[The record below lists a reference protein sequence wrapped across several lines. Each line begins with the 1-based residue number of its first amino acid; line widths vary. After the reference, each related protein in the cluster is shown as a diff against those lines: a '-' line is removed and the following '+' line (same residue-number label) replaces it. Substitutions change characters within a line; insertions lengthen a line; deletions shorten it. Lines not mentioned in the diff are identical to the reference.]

1 MASGARP
8 GVYAAAVS
16 AGEEGAVVWVL
27 LDPEDGART
36 RVLEALEATPDLV
49 PEARPWPSR
58 KERATPAAVVV
69 RGRSSERLMALK
81 HRLGGA
87 KAVVLAAPDTS
98 REDARAVISQGA
110 DAVLLDEDV
119 PELVASAVRAA
130 IDGLLVLSSPLGAA
144 VERPPLTPREKQIL
158 ALVVMGY
165 TNREIADQLVLA
177 ESTVK
182 SHLFSAFR
190 RLGVRS
196 RSEAVALI
204 TDPTRGLGSGILTI
218 ARE

>member
-1 MASGARP
+1 VLDALGA
-8 GVYAAAVS
+8 
-16 AGEEGAVVWVL
+16 E
-27 LDPEDGART
+27 
-36 RVLEALEATPDLV
+36 PDLA
-49 PEARPWPSR
+49 PSGRAWPR
-58 KERATPAAVVV
+58 RGERGTPAAIVL
-69 RGRSSERLMALK
+69 RHPAPERAAALK
-81 HRLGGA
+81 HRLGDT
-87 KAVVLAAPDTS
+87 KAVVVADPGLS
-98 REDARAVISQGA
+98 RDDARAAVAQGA
-110 DAVLLDEDV
+110 DAVLLDDDV
-119 PELVASAVRAA
+119 PALVVPAVRAA
-130 IDGLLVLSSPLGAA
+130 LTGLLVLSPPLGPA

-165 TNREIADQLVLA
+165 TNREIADQLVVA

-218 ARE
+218 ARDQD

>member
-1 MASGARP
+1 MPDR
-8 GVYAAAVS
+8 VVAAVH
-16 AGEEGAVVWVL
+16 GA
-27 LDPEDGART
+27 
-36 RVLEALEATPDLV
+36 
-49 PEARPWPSR
+49 
-58 KERATPAAVVV
+58 
-69 RGRSSERLMALK
+69 
-81 HRLGGA
+81 
-87 KAVVLAAPDTS
+87 LA
-98 REDARAVISQGA
+98 
-110 DAVLLDEDV
+110 
-119 PELVASAVRAA
+119 
-130 IDGLLVLSSPLGAA
+130 GLLVLSAPLGAA

-204 TDPTRGLGSGILTI
+204 TDPARGLGSGILTI
-218 ARE
+218 ARD

>member
-1 MASGARP
+1 VAG
-8 GVYAAAVS
+8 
-16 AGEEGAVVWVL
+16 AGEEDAVVWVL
-27 LDPEDGART
+27 LDPGDDARDS
-36 RVLEALEATPDLV
+36 VLSALDEEPGLD
-49 PEARPWPSR
+49 PEARPWPVR
-58 KERATPAAVVV
+58 KERGTPDAVVV
-69 RGRSSERLMALK
+69 RAPCSERLTALK
-81 HRLGGA
+81 QRLGGP
-87 KAVVLAAPDTS
+87 KAVALAAPATS
-98 REDARAVISQGA
+98 RDDARAVISQGA
-110 DAVLLDEDV
+110 DAVLLAEDV
-119 PELVASAVRAA
+119 PGLVVSAVRAA
-130 IDGLLVLSSPLGAA
+130 LDGLLVLSAPLGAA
-144 VERPPLTPREKQIL
+144 IERPPLTPREKQIL

-204 TDPTRGLGSGILTI
+204 TDPARGLGSGILTI

>member
-1 MASGARP
+1 MSGQGP
-8 GVYAAAVS
+8 DVYAASVPGVAKT
-16 AGEEGAVVWVL
+16 APAIWVL
-27 LDPEDGART
+27 LDADDPAREPVRDVLAGESGLAPEF
-36 RVLEALEATPDLV
+36 
-49 PEARPWPSR
+49 RPWPAR
-58 KERATPAAVVV
+58 KERGTPAAVIV
-69 RGRSSERLMALK
+69 RHPAAERLAALK
-81 HRLGGA
+81 HRLGETKVIA
-87 KAVVLAAPDTS
+87 LAPPEAS
-98 REDARAVISQGA
+98 RDEARAIIAQGA
-110 DAVLLDEDV
+110 DAVLLAEDV
-119 PELVASAVRAA
+119 PALVVPAVHAA
-130 IDGLLVLSSPLGAA
+130 LAGLLALSGPLGAA

-204 TDPTRGLGSGILTI
+204 TDPSRGLGSGILTI
-218 ARE
+218 ARD

>member
-1 MASGARP
+1 VSG
-8 GVYAAAVS
+8 
-16 AGEEGAVVWVL
+16 AGEEAAVVWVL
-27 LDPEDGART
+27 LDPDDDARDS
-36 RVLEALEATPDLV
+36 VVAVIQAEAGLE
-49 PEARPWPSR
+49 PEVHRWPAR
-58 KERATPAAVVV
+58 KERGTPDAVVV
-69 RGRSSERLMALK
+69 RAPCSERLIALK
-81 HRLGGA
+81 HRLGGP
-87 KAVVLAAPDTS
+87 KAIALAAPGTS
-98 REDARAVISQGA
+98 RDDARAVIAQGA
-110 DAVLLDEDV
+110 DAVLLVEDV
-119 PELVASAVRAA
+119 PERVAPAVRAA
-130 IDGLLVLSSPLGAA
+130 LDGLLVLSAPLGVA

-204 TDPTRGLGSGILTI
+204 TDPARGLGTGILTI

>member
-1 MASGARP
+1 MSGVANT
-8 GVYAAAVS
+8 AATI
-16 AGEEGAVVWVL
+16 WVL
-27 LDPEDGART
+27 LDADDTAREQ
-36 RVLEALEATPDLV
+36 VLDALDAEPNLTA
-49 PEARPWPSR
+49 EARPWPAR
-58 KERATPAAVVV
+58 KERGTPAAVVV
-69 RGRSSERLMALK
+69 RHPAPERLAALK
-81 HRLGGA
+81 HRLGET
-87 KAVVLAAPDTS
+87 KAIALAPPDVD
-98 REDARAVISQGA
+98 RDDARAIIAQGA
-110 DAVLLDEDV
+110 DAVLLAADV
-119 PELVASAVRAA
+119 PALVAPAVKAA
-130 IDGLLVLSSPLGAA
+130 LAGLLVLSAPLGAA

-158 ALVVMGY
+158 ALVVMGF

-204 TDPTRGLGSGILTI
+204 TDPSRGLGSGILTI

>member
-1 MASGARP
+1 MVGPAYEA
-8 GVYAAAVS
+8 
-16 AGEEGAVVWVL
+16 AVVWVL
-27 LDPEDGART
+27 LDPDDPARES
-36 RVLEALEATPDLV
+36 VLEALAAADGLSA
-49 PEARPWPSR
+49 EARAWPAR

-69 RGRSSERLMALK
+69 RAPARERVMALK
-81 HRLGGA
+81 HRLGDA
-87 KAVVLAAPDTS
+87 KAIVLASDGAD
-98 REDARAVISQGA
+98 REDVRAVIAQGA
-110 DAVLLDEDV
+110 DAVLLAADV
-119 PELVASAVRAA
+119 PALVAPALRAA
-130 IDGLLVLSSPLGAA
+130 LDGLLALSAPLGPA

-158 ALVVMGY
+158 ALVVLGF

-204 TDPTRGLGSGILTI
+204 TDPKRGLGSGILTI
-218 ARE
+218 ARD

>member
-1 MASGARP
+1 MP
-8 GVYAAAVS
+8 GTAD
-16 AGEEGAVVWVL
+16 EPAVVWVL
-27 LDPEDGART
+27 LDPDDGARVPVQ
-36 RVLEALEATPDLV
+36 RALSAEVGLA
-49 PEARPWPSR
+49 PELHPWPAR
-58 KERATPAAVVV
+58 KERGTPAAVVV
-69 RGRSSERLMALK
+69 RHPAPERLMALK
-81 HRLGGA
+81 HRLGGP
-87 KAVVLAAPDTS
+87 KAVALAAPGSGRD
-98 REDARAVISQGA
+98 DARAVIAQGA
-110 DAVLLDEDV
+110 DAVLLEEDV
-119 PELVASAVRAA
+119 PGLVAAAVHAA
-130 IDGLLVLSSPLGAA
+130 LAGLLVLSAPLGAA

-165 TNREIADQLVLA
+165 TNREIADQLVLS

-204 TDPTRGLGSGILTI
+204 TDPARGLGSGILTI

>member
-1 MASGARP
+1 VAG
-8 GVYAAAVS
+8 
-16 AGEEGAVVWVL
+16 AGEEAAVVWVL
-27 LDPEDGART
+27 LDPDDDARGA
-36 RVLEALEATPDLV
+36 VLAALEAEAGLEPD
-49 PEARPWPSR
+49 ARAWPAR
-58 KERATPAAVVV
+58 NERGTPAAVIV
-69 RGRSSERLMALK
+69 RAPCAERMMALK
-81 HRLGGA
+81 QRLGGP
-87 KAVVLAAPDTS
+87 KAVALAAPGTS
-98 REDARAVISQGA
+98 RDDARAVIAQGA
-110 DAVLLDEDV
+110 DAVLLAEDV
-119 PELVASAVRAA
+119 PGLVGAAVRAA
-130 IDGLLVLSSPLGAA
+130 LEGLLVLSAPLGAA

-204 TDPTRGLGSGILTI
+204 TDPGRGFGSGILTI

>member
-1 MASGARP
+1 
-8 GVYAAAVS
+8 VS
-16 AGEEGAVVWVL
+16 DAGEGAAVVWVL
-27 LDPEDGART
+27 LDPEDDARDS
-36 RVLEALEATPDLV
+36 VLAALEAATGLA
-49 PEARPWPSR
+49 PEARAWPAR
-58 KERATPAAVVV
+58 DERGTPGAVVV
-69 RGRSSERLMALK
+69 RAPCSERLIALK
-81 HRLGGA
+81 HRLGGPR
-87 KAVVLAAPDTS
+87 AVALAAPGTNRD
-98 REDARAVISQGA
+98 DARAVIAQGA
-110 DAVLLDEDV
+110 DAVLLAEDV

-130 IDGLLVLSSPLGAA
+130 LDGLLVLSAPLGAA

-165 TNREIADQLVLA
+165 SNREIADQLVLA
-177 ESTVK
+177 ESTIK

-204 TDPTRGLGSGILTI
+204 TDPARGLGSGILTI

>member
-1 MASGARP
+1 MP
-8 GVYAAAVS
+8 GVANSDAA
-16 AGEEGAVVWVL
+16 VWVL
-27 LDPEDGART
+27 LDPDDAARDPVLDALGSDGNLT
-36 RVLEALEATPDLV
+36 
-49 PEARPWPSR
+49 PEARAWPER
-58 KERATPAAVVV
+58 KERGTPAAVVV
-69 RGRSSERLMALK
+69 RHPTPERLAALK
-81 HRLGGA
+81 HRLGGT
-87 KAVVLAAPDTS
+87 KAIALASAETS
-98 REDARAVISQGA
+98 RDDARAIIAQGA
-110 DAVLLDEDV
+110 DAVLLADDV
-119 PELVASAVRAA
+119 PDRVVAAVHGALA
-130 IDGLLVLSSPLGAA
+130 GLLVLSAGLGAA

-204 TDPTRGLGSGILTI
+204 TDPARGLGSGILTI
-218 ARE
+218 AQD

>member
-1 MASGARP
+1 MAG
-8 GVYAAAVS
+8 
-16 AGEEGAVVWVL
+16 AGEEDAVVWVL
-27 LDPEDGART
+27 LDPGDDARDSVLGA
-36 RVLEALEATPDLV
+36 LDEEPGLD
-49 PEARPWPSR
+49 PEARPWPAR
-58 KERATPAAVVV
+58 KERGTPDAVVV
-69 RGRSSERLMALK
+69 RAPCSERLTALK
-81 HRLGGA
+81 QRLGGP
-87 KAVVLAAPDTS
+87 KAVALAAPATS
-98 REDARAVISQGA
+98 RDDARAVIAQGA
-110 DAVLLDEDV
+110 DAVLLAEDV
-119 PELVASAVRAA
+119 PGLVVSAVRAA
-130 IDGLLVLSSPLGAA
+130 LDGLLVLSAPLGAA
-144 VERPPLTPREKQIL
+144 IERPPLTPREKQIL

-204 TDPTRGLGSGILTI
+204 TDPARGLGSGILTI

>member
-1 MASGARP
+1 VSGVADS
-8 GVYAAAVS
+8 AAI
-16 AGEEGAVVWVL
+16 WVL
-27 LDPEDGART
+27 LEEDDAARAPVLDALAADNGLAPEH
-36 RVLEALEATPDLV
+36 
-49 PEARPWPSR
+49 RPWPAR
-58 KERATPAAVVV
+58 KERGTPAAVIV
-69 RGRSSERLMALK
+69 RHPARERLAALK

-87 KAVVLAAPDTS
+87 RGIALAAPGAGRD
-98 REDARAVISQGA
+98 EARAIISQGA
-110 DAVLLDEDV
+110 DAVLLDDDV
-119 PELVASAVRAA
+119 PGLVAPAVHAA
-130 IDGLLVLSSPLGAA
+130 LAGLLVLSAALGAA

-204 TDPTRGLGSGILTI
+204 TDPSRGLGSGILTI
-218 ARE
+218 ARD

>member
-1 MASGARP
+1 
-8 GVYAAAVS
+8 V
-16 AGEEGAVVWVL
+16 E
-27 LDPEDGART
+27 
-36 RVLEALEATPDLV
+36 
-49 PEARPWPSR
+49 
-58 KERATPAAVVV
+58 
-69 RGRSSERLMALK
+69 ERLVALK

-87 KAVVLAAPDTS
+87 KAIVLASAETGRD
-98 REDARAVISQGA
+98 DARAVIAQGA
-110 DAVLLDEDV
+110 DALLLEEDV
-119 PELVASAVRAA
+119 PGLVVPAVRAA
-130 IDGLLVLSSPLGAA
+130 LAGLLVLSAPLGAA
-144 VERPPLTPREKQIL
+144 VERPPLTPREKQVL

-204 TDPTRGLGSGILTI
+204 TDPARGLGSGILTI

>member
-1 MASGARP
+1 VHGA
-8 GVYAAAVS
+8 V
-16 AGEEGAVVWVL
+16 GAVVIWVL
-27 LDPEDGART
+27 LDPDDDARAP
-36 RVLEALEATPDLV
+36 VLQALGSEPDLAV
-49 PEARPWPSR
+49 EARPWPAR
-58 KERATPAAVVV
+58 KERGTPAAVVV
-69 RGRSSERLMALK
+69 RHPASERIIALK
-81 HRLGGA
+81 HRLGGP
-87 KAVVLAAPDTS
+87 KALVLAPPGVHRD
-98 REDARAVISQGA
+98 DARAVIAQGA

-119 PELVASAVRAA
+119 PKLVPAAVRATLA
-130 IDGLLVLSSPLGAA
+130 GLLTLSAPLGPA
-144 VERPPLTPREKQIL
+144 VERPPLTPREKQVL

-204 TDPTRGLGSGILTI
+204 TDPARGLGSGILTI
-218 ARE
+218 ARD

>member
-1 MASGARP
+1 MP
-8 GVYAAAVS
+8 GVANTAAAI
-16 AGEEGAVVWVL
+16 WVL
-27 LDPEDGART
+27 LDSDDAART
-36 RVLEALEATPDLV
+36 PVLDALAGEPGLTS
-49 PEARPWPSR
+49 EARAWPAR
-58 KERATPAAVVV
+58 KERGTPAAVVV
-69 RGRSSERLMALK
+69 RHPAAERLAALK

-87 KAVVLAAPDTS
+87 KAIALAPPEAS
-98 REDARAVISQGA
+98 RDEARAIISQGA
-110 DAVLLDEDV
+110 DAVLLTEDV
-119 PELVASAVRAA
+119 PALVVPAVHAA
-130 IDGLLVLSSPLGAA
+130 LAGLLVLSAPLGAA

-204 TDPTRGLGSGILTI
+204 TDPSRGLGSGILTI
-218 ARE
+218 ARD

>member
-1 MASGARP
+1 MASGMAP
-8 GVYAAAVS
+8 DVYAAPVS

-27 LDPEDGART
+27 LDADDGARPG
-36 RVLEALEATPDLV
+36 VLEALEAEPGLV
-49 PEARPWPSR
+49 PDARPWPGR
-58 KERATPAAVVV
+58 KERGTPAAVVV
-69 RGRSSERLMALK
+69 RDPALERLMALK

-98 REDARAVISQGA
+98 RDDARAVISQGA

-119 PELVASAVRAA
+119 PRLVASAVRAA
-130 IDGLLVLSSPLGAA
+130 LDGLLALSVPLGAA

-204 TDPTRGLGSGILTI
+204 TDPARGLGSGILTI
-218 ARE
+218 PRE

>member
-1 MASGARP
+1 VSGAR
-8 GVYAAAVS
+8 
-16 AGEEGAVVWVL
+16 EEAAVVWVL
-27 LDPEDGART
+27 LDPDDDARDS
-36 RVLEALEATPDLV
+36 VVAVIQAEAGLE
-49 PEARPWPSR
+49 PEVRRWPAR
-58 KERATPAAVVV
+58 KERGTPDAVVV
-69 RGRSSERLMALK
+69 RAPCSERLIALK
-81 HRLGGA
+81 HRLGGP
-87 KAVVLAAPDTS
+87 KAIALAAPGTS
-98 REDARAVISQGA
+98 RDDARAVIAQGA
-110 DAVLLDEDV
+110 DAVLLVEDV
-119 PELVASAVRAA
+119 PERVAPAVRAA
-130 IDGLLVLSSPLGAA
+130 LDGLLVLSAPLGVA

-204 TDPTRGLGSGILTI
+204 TDPARGLGSGILTI